1 MIKQFFVVSAF
12 LFLQIAVLAQGTAT
26 NATKEFSAVYSNA
39 YTPVKSQ
46 GQTGTCW
53 SFSTTALLESQVIK
67 NKPGSLD
74 LSEMFTV
81 RNIYVEKARNYL
93 MRQGSAQFGEG
104 SLGHDVIRAV
114 ATYGVIPEQAYSG
127 LAEGQTVHNHSV
139 LVKELKSYLD
149 SMLATKPLAAW
160 WLTGFE
166 NILDKHL
173 GKLPGAFTYDGKIYT
188 PLSFAKELIKFE
200 AGDYVNI
207 TSFTHKPYYSSFII
221 DVPDNFSN
229 GAYYNLPLDE
239 MMQMVKDALKNGYTV
254 MWDADVS
261 NNGFRQQNGLALYL
275 SAEKKYD
282 NINANTTEEKWDAAV
297 RQNLFENLTT
307 QDDHLMQITGTSL
320 SKEGKTF
327 FTVKNSWGNVGPFN
341 GFINVSDAY
350 FAINSISLV
359 VPKAGISKLLLDKLQ
374 INK

>member
-1 MIKQFFVVSAF
+1 MKQ
-12 LFLQIAVLAQGTAT
+12 LFIFSVIALFNMAVLAQVTDAGKGFTT
-26 NATKEFSAVYSNA
+26 VYYNA

-53 SFSTTALLESQVIK
+53 SFSTTALLESQLLK
-67 NKPGSLD
+67 DKLGSVD

-93 MRQGSAQFGEG
+93 MRQGTAQFSEG

-114 ATYGVIPEQAYSG
+114 ATYGAMPEQAYPG
-127 LAEGQTVHNHSV
+127 LTDGQTNHNHSA

-149 SMLATKPLAAW
+149 SMLTIKPLPSYW
-160 WLTGFE
+160 QTGFE
-166 NILDKHL
+166 TILDKHL
-173 GKLPGAFTYDGKIYT
+173 GKLPGAFTYDDKIYT
-188 PLSFAKELIKFE
+188 PQSFAKEVMKFK
-200 AGDYVNI
+200 ADDYINI

-229 GAYYNLPLDE
+229 GSYYNIPLDE
-239 MMQMVKDALKNGYTV
+239 MMQAVKDALKNGYTV

-261 NNGFRQQNGLALYL
+261 NNGFGQQNGFALNL
-275 SAEKKYD
+275 IPGKKYD
-282 NINANTTEEKWDAAV
+282 YFNSATPEEKWDATT

-307 QDDHLMQITGTSL
+307 QDDHLMQITGISL

-341 GFINVSDAY
+341 GLIYVSEAY
-350 FAINSISLV
+350 FAINTISLV
-359 VPKAGISKLLLDKLQ
+359 LPKAALSGSLLNKLK
-374 INK
+374 